1 MSFCFINPIFTEI
14 LIMVINMTSF
24 QLFQIFKEKVGETE
38 AADLVAFIINKIK
51 EKDQTNLN
59 LLTTKAGIPE
69 VN

>member
-1 MSFCFINPIFTEI
+1 
-14 LIMVINMTSF
+14 MTSF